1 MENNTQ
7 ARKWALVINNPLEAG
22 LDHAAIR
29 EILYRFSPTYFC
41 MADEIA
47 TTGTYHTHI
56 FLFSPSPMRFSTV
69 KNRFATAHIE
79 KAYGSA
85 KTNRAYILKEGRWAD
100 TDKAETSVPGTFEE
114 WGDLPAEKEE
124 EAPEMFK
131 LIQDLRAGKSVMEII
146 EDNPKLAFRIR
157 EIETLRQAIL
167 EEKYSAENR
176 ALEVT
181 YLYGASGTGKTRGI
195 FETHDRKSICR
206 ITDYGGRNGVRFDAY
221 HCQDVLV
228 LEEFHSQIPIS
239 AMLNYLDIY
248 PLTLPARYTDRIA
261 CYTKVYI
268 TSNIPLEEQY
278 RDIQRYQ
285 METWRAFLRRVQN
298 VIEYLPDGSTVQH
311 KKGAF
316 PMTQNEKFQ
325 IQRRNT
331 LRNLW
336 QKLSGTPEFP
346 VKLVLAALYLMGAAY
361 VCVKQAAW
369 RTLAGNIPLLSPLL
383 KAAME
388 HALTAYLLAGAATL
402 PVLLLYPFGRRA
414 AKDQLQCIGLVNHAG
429 MPPDLLRKRRDK
441 DNARVTVWEF
451 RNQSIP
457 LQEWEK
463 KRLAIETALGIT
475 IVKLTY
481 AKGKSRVLVYAVPA
495 GDDLPEVLKW
505 KDSYLSLDS
514 FVLVLGES
522 YTGPVTVN
530 LTHIPHILLGGSTG
544 SGKSVLLKLLLM
556 QALRKGAE
564 VYIADFKGG
573 VDFPK
578 VWHEK
583 CRMCFTEEDLCDT
596 LDRLVEELERRKS
609 ALKALGCPNI
619 DAYNEI
625 AERPLQRLIFACDE
639 VAEVL
644 DKTGRSKEDKELL
657 AQIENRLSTIARL
670 GRAFGIH
677 LILATQRPDANII
690 PGQIKNNMD
699 FRVCGRADSVLSQI
713 ILDNTSA
720 AEQIPK
726 DARGRF
732 ITGDGIVF
740 QGYLFDEG
748 QL

>member
-1 MENNTQ
+1 
-7 ARKWALVINNPLEAG
+7 
-22 LDHAAIR
+22 
-29 EILYRFSPTYFC
+29 
-41 MADEIA
+41 
-47 TTGTYHTHI
+47 
-56 FLFSPSPMRFSTV
+56 
-69 KNRFATAHIE
+69 
-79 KAYGSA
+79 
-85 KTNRAYILKEGRWAD
+85 
-100 TDKAETSVPGTFEE
+100 
-114 WGDLPAEKEE
+114 
-124 EAPEMFK
+124 
-131 LIQDLRAGKSVMEII
+131 
-146 EDNPKLAFRIR
+146 
-157 EIETLRQAIL
+157 
-167 EEKYSAENR
+167 
-176 ALEVT
+176 
-181 YLYGASGTGKTRGI
+181 
-195 FETHDRKSICR
+195 
-206 ITDYGGRNGVRFDAY
+206 
-221 HCQDVLV
+221 
-228 LEEFHSQIPIS
+228 
-239 AMLNYLDIY
+239 
-248 PLTLPARYTDRIA
+248 
-261 CYTKVYI
+261 
-268 TSNIPLEEQY
+268 
-278 RDIQRYQ
+278 
-285 METWRAFLRRVQN
+285 
-298 VIEYLPDGSTVQH
+298 
-311 KKGAF
+311 
-316 PMTQNEKFQ
+316 MTQNEKFQ

-441 DNARVTVWEF
+441 DNVRVTVWEF

-625 AERPLQRLIFACDE
+625 AERPLQRLIYACDE

-732 ITGDGIVF
+732 INGDGIVF

>member
-1 MENNTQ
+1 
-7 ARKWALVINNPLEAG
+7 
-22 LDHAAIR
+22 
-29 EILYRFSPTYFC
+29 
-41 MADEIA
+41 
-47 TTGTYHTHI
+47 
-56 FLFSPSPMRFSTV
+56 
-69 KNRFATAHIE
+69 
-79 KAYGSA
+79 
-85 KTNRAYILKEGRWAD
+85 
-100 TDKAETSVPGTFEE
+100 
-114 WGDLPAEKEE
+114 
-124 EAPEMFK
+124 
-131 LIQDLRAGKSVMEII
+131 
-146 EDNPKLAFRIR
+146 
-157 EIETLRQAIL
+157 
-167 EEKYSAENR
+167 
-176 ALEVT
+176 
-181 YLYGASGTGKTRGI
+181 
-195 FETHDRKSICR
+195 
-206 ITDYGGRNGVRFDAY
+206 
-221 HCQDVLV
+221 
-228 LEEFHSQIPIS
+228 
-239 AMLNYLDIY
+239 
-248 PLTLPARYTDRIA
+248 
-261 CYTKVYI
+261 
-268 TSNIPLEEQY
+268 
-278 RDIQRYQ
+278 
-285 METWRAFLRRVQN
+285 
-298 VIEYLPDGSTVQH
+298 
-311 KKGAF
+311 
-316 PMTQNEKFQ
+316 MTQNEKFQ

-414 AKDQLQCIGLVNHAG
+414 AKDQLQCIGLINHAG

-699 FRVCGRADSVLSQI
+699 FRVCGMADSVLSQI

-732 ITGDGIVF
+732 ITGDGTVF
-740 QGYLFDEG
+740 QGYLFDEE